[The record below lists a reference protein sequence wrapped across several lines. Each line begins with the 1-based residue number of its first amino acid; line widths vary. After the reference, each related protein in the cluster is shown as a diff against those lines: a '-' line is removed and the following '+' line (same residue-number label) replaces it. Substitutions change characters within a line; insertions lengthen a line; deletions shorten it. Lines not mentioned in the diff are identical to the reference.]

1 MVREQVLILLLDE
14 ERAIEAL
21 PKLLPEDHREREA
34 ALAIVRR
41 VLSARGGLSEEGRRR
56 LNRIEA
62 LFSGPPAKVTPE
74 AAE

>member
-1 MVREQVLILLLDE
+1 VKEQFLILFLDE
-14 ERAIEAL
+14 ERAIGAL
-21 PKLLPEDHREREA
+21 PKLLPQDHRECAA
-34 ALAIVRR
+34 ALAVVRR
-41 VLSARGGLSEEGRRR
+41 VLSARGGLSGEGSRR